1 MGYYL
6 IHYWNWYNRLLSYTL
21 LATETVLAF
30 LLLRLGGAGG
40 VLLFLLRLGGAGGVL
55 FLLRLGGAGGVLLF
69 LLRLG
74 GVGGDPSVL
83 LLTHFCR
90 LNTSV
95 QCYVH
100 HIKYKGLNKLTCYD
114 NTITF

>member
-40 VLLFLLRLGGAGGVL
+40 DPFLF
-55 FLLRLGGAGGVLLF
+55 
-69 LLRLG
+69 
-74 GVGGDPSVL
+74 L

>member
-40 VLLFLLRLGGAGGVL
+40 VLLFLLRLGG
-55 FLLRLGGAGGVLLF
+55 
-69 LLRLG
+69 
-74 GVGGDPSVL
+74 VGGDPSFL

-100 HIKYKGLNKLTCYD
+100 HIKYKGLNKLTSY
-114 NTITF
+114 NNSSIF

>member
-40 VLLFLLRLGGAGGVL
+40 VLL
-55 FLLRLGGAGGVLLF
+55 

-74 GVGGDPSVL
+74 GVGGDPFLFL